1 MQHST
6 KTITSVKQD
15 RGTHKF
21 DQGSVLSVL
30 LKTALPIVILMFFNS
45 MYAFVDSMMSSVYV
59 EYGSITSSTGK
70 DIGLDGGTMIGL
82 IMPLMSLLIAFEV
95 MIAVGDGLAYTQS
108 LAQKNY
114 EEAQYRHEESMGLIL
129 YFGLAISAITAIIG
143 LPYILT
149 ASGNWGGQHWGE
161 YTKQMSLD
169 GYMYMIVLSVAFI
182 PMQLQQSYT
191 RVLRAEGKG
200 SMAAMIPI
208 ATMPLNIFFDWLFM
222 HVLNMGVWSAG
233 LATLIAA
240 LFGLLL
246 MVIYVSF
253 QTKHDGIV
261 LRVRA
266 PHFRLHKAIVATILL
281 FSMGSLLRRVFD
293 GLSMVILSTYVGN
306 ISPSLNPIDVG
317 GGAMEIVQV
326 TDWTGAWTVMTRSI
340 NMGNQLS
347 LGVAQA
353 MSMLISYFTNSEQ
366 KDKVGKT
373 LKYGA
378 LSMIVCSLSS
388 VILLTGMQGLLFNLY
403 DPASNAFDTVS
414 GYGWNWGNTIS
425 IAFMLALIFSIPVS
439 MQTFPV
445 MFYAST
451 KKPKN
456 TLMHSLTFNGIL
468 IVSATIGL
476 IINHQLNQPLYLFGS
491 TMIGAFIGL
500 VVVLMMFKYA
510 YVCKVEQREEVIEDE
525 QKDIVRVH

>member
-6 KTITSVKQD
+6 KSITTVKQD

-59 EYGSITSSTGK
+59 DYGSIELTGT
-70 DIGLDGGTMIGL
+70 DTVVGLDGGTMIGL

-129 YFGLAISAITAIIG
+129 YFGLAISAITAVIG
-143 LPYILT
+143 MPYILT
-149 ASGNWGGQHWGE
+149 ASGNWAGQHWGE
-161 YTKQMSLD
+161 HTKRMTLD
-169 GYMYMIVLSVAFI
+169 GYMYMVVLSVAFI

-240 LFGLLL
+240 MFGLLL
-246 MVIYVSF
+246 MIIYVSF

-261 LRVRA
+261 LRVKA
-266 PHFRLHKAIVATILL
+266 PHFRLHKTVVNTILI

-293 GLSMVILSTYVGN
+293 GLSMVILSSYVGN
-306 ISPSLNPIDVG
+306 ISPSLDMVNVG
-317 GGAMEIVQV
+317 GDASALIHV

-340 NMGNQLS
+340 NMGSQIS

-353 MSMLISYFTNSEQ
+353 MSMLISYFVNSGQE
-366 KDKVGKT
+366 DKVGKT
-373 LKYGA
+373 LKYGS
-378 LSMIVCSLSS
+378 LSMLMCSLSS
-388 VILLTGMQGLLFNLY
+388 VILLTGIQGILFNLY
-403 DPASNAFDTVS
+403 DPASSVS
-414 GYGWNWGNTIS
+414 DSTNGYGWSWGNPIS
-425 IAFMLALIFSIPVS
+425 IAFMMALVFSIPVS

-468 IVSATIGL
+468 VISATIGL
-476 IINHQLNQPLYLFGS
+476 IINHQLDQPLFLFGS
-491 TMIGAFIGL
+491 TMIGAIIGL
-500 VVVLMMFKYA
+500 VIVLFMFKFV
-510 YVCKVEQREEVIEDE
+510 YVCEPE
-525 QKDIVRVH
+525 QKEESEDKQEDIVRVH